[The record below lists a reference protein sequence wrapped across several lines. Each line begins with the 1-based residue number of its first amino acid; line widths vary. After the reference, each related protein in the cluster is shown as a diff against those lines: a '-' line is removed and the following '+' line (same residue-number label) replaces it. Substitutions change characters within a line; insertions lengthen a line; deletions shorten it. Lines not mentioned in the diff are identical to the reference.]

1 MELISNFNGLE
12 LLFIVIL
19 AILLFGPEKIPE
31 IAAKAGSLI
40 RNIQRISSEIMSDWR
55 EQSGLEEVA
64 RESKNLSTSLNQSV
78 REMRNTIISDTQTK
92 KENTASAAPDPPSPT
107 VKNQSNLEEQLKALE
122 TQMEE
127 LRSQI
132 SKQKTGEQDGDDDR

>member
-132 SKQKTGEQDGDDDR
+132 SKHKTGEQDGDDDR

>member
-107 VKNQSNLEEQLKALE
+107 AKNQSNLEEQLKALE

-132 SKQKTGEQDGDDDR
+132 SKHKTGEQDGDDDR

>member
-107 VKNQSNLEEQLKALE
+107 VKNQTNLEEQLKALE

-132 SKQKTGEQDGDDDR
+132 SKHKTGEQDGDDDR

>member
-40 RNIQRISSEIMSDWR
+40 RNIQRISSEIMSNWR